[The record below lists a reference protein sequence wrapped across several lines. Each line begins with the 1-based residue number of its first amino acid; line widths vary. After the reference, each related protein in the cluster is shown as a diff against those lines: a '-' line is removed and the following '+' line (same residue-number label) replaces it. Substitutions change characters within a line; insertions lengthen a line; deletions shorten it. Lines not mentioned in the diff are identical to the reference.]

1 MWGLVATVAEASAI
15 SDLMGRVNQA
25 ILGPIMQLLFALAFI
40 YFLYGV
46 AVYFINPLDTDK
58 RAEGKQHVMWGLIG
72 LFIMFSV
79 YGIIRLVLGT
89 FGIPF

>member
-1 MWGLVATVAEASAI
+1 MFELVPITKASMV
-15 SDLMGRVNQA
+15 SDLMGRVNQFV
-25 ILGPIMQLLFALAFI
+25 LGPIMQLLFALAFI

-46 AVYFINPLDTDK
+46 LVYFINPLDTEK
-58 RAEGKQHVMWGLIG
+58 RAEGRQHVMWGLIG

-89 FGIPF
+89 FEISY

>member
-1 MWGLVATVAEASAI
+1 MFELVPIAKASMV
-15 SDLMGRVNQA
+15 SDLMGRVNQFV
-25 ILGPIMQLLFALAFI
+25 LGPIMQLLFALAFI

-46 AVYFINPLDTDK
+46 LVYFINPLDTEK
-58 RAEGKQHVMWGLIG
+58 RAEGRQHVMWGLIG

-89 FGIPF
+89 FGISY

>member
-1 MWGLVATVAEASAI
+1 MFELVPITKASMV
-15 SDLMGRVNQA
+15 SDLMGRVNQFV
-25 ILGPIMQLLFALAFI
+25 LGPIMQLLFALAFI

-46 AVYFINPLDTDK
+46 LVYFINPLDTEK
-58 RAEGKQHVMWGLIG
+58 RAEGRQHVMWGLIG

-89 FGIPF
+89 FGISY

>member
-1 MWGLVATVAEASAI
+1 MFELVPIAEASAI
-15 SDLMGRVNQA
+15 SDLVGRVNQA

-40 YFLYGV
+40 YFIYGV
-46 AVYFINPLDTDK
+46 AKYFLNPLDTEG
-58 RAEGKQHVMWGLIG
+58 RADGRQHVMWGLIG

-89 FGIPF
+89 FGVSY